1 MHLLPEEL
9 SLGACQWTVILNYN
23 FTPDFGFTIRNYA
36 ASKQSM
42 QVVLEKYDVEK
53 DKDRIELVVANRR
66 RSLQYDIQ
74 ASDWDE
80 GQKQLQKCLRHFAKS
95 KSRGYYSLPVTYG
108 IVAIGGYA
116 KFYTVLSR

>member
-1 MHLLPEEL
+1 MDCYSEL
-9 SLGACQWTVILNYN
+9 QFHPRLW
-23 FTPDFGFTIRNYA
+23 FHD
-36 ASKQSM
+36 SKLSCFKA
-42 QVVLEKYDVEK
+42 VVLEKYDVEK